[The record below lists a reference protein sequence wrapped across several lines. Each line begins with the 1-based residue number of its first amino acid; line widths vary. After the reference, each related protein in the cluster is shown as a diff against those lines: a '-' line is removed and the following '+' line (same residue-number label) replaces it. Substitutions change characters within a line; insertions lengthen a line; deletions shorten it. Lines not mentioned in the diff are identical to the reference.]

1 MCRLPFLFSREMLPG
16 LIFWGTTGPSSV
28 FLVSDA
34 GSQGPIDGVEVVQ
47 QVLNRLLA
55 FHLFFTVLFGFAVNS
70 CLIDL
75 ENFYLTKPSC
85 RKWTLSLFTSEFS
98 ASYQSFKIIE

>member
-1 MCRLPFLFSREMLPG
+1 MLPG

-34 GSQGPIDGVEVVQ
+34 GSQGPIDGGEVVQ
-47 QVLNRLLA
+47 QVLD
-55 FHLFFTVLFGFAVNS
+55 FHPFFTVLFGFAVNS

-85 RKWTLSLFTSEFS
+85 RKWTL
-98 ASYQSFKIIE
+98 